1 MVSEI
6 QKSQKVREKSG
17 NFKIMVLLKKQM
29 DKYIQNH
36 GYGSFQVKK
45 RPTNY

>member
-1 MVSEI
+1 
-6 QKSQKVREKSG
+6 
-17 NFKIMVLLKKQM
+17 M

-45 RPTNY
+45 DQQIIDSYTYVCLYTDHLVFEG

>member
-1 MVSEI
+1 
-6 QKSQKVREKSG
+6 
-17 NFKIMVLLKKQM
+17 M

-45 RPTNY
+45 DQQIIDSYTYVCLCTGHLVFEG